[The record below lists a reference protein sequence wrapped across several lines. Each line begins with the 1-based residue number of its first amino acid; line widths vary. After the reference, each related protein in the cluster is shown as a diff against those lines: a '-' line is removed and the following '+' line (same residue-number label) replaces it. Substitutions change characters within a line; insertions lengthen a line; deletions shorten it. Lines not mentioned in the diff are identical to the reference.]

1 MSGTDNQLSRVL
13 LVFLTTLYEQRHLGR
28 TATRLSISL
37 PKASRL
43 LAEARIVFE
52 DPLYTRFG
60 HGLAPTARAHEV
72 TAQARRVL
80 EEMAKLFA
88 AETFDPAAMNRV
100 IRISA
105 LDNAIPIMIEPVL
118 ELFMKKA
125 PKAGIAILPHDEHTL
140 LKLRA
145 GEADL
150 AIFPA
155 VNLPADF
162 VSVPLLRTP
171 YVYAVRAGH
180 PLEGKV
186 QNGTLSMQDLEAC
199 RRIQICV
206 HPDTDDPI
214 EGVPGPAEIPL
225 KAGRTMLWTEYWLGA
240 VRLMHRTDAVLILP
254 WRTAKALSEERPLT
268 VLARAESVP
277 WLEPSL
283 IWHAHTTL
291 DTGLEW
297 VRSLFI
303 SALRGSLRPLEP
315 DEVRLGRLG
324 DDSALHWS

>member
-1 MSGTDNQLSRVL
+1 MSGTDTQLSREL
-13 LVFLTTLYEQRHLGR
+13 LVFLTTLYEYRHLGR
-28 TATRLSISL
+28 TATRLAISL

-43 LAEARIVFE
+43 LGEARVVFD

-72 TAQARRVL
+72 TAQAKRVL
-80 EEMAKLFA
+80 EEMTKLFSA
-88 AETFDPAAMNRV
+88 DAFDPAQMNRV
-100 IRISA
+100 IRICS

-118 ELFMKKA
+118 DLFMKKA
-125 PKAGIAILPHDEHTL
+125 PKAGIAILPHDEETL

-162 VSVPLLRTP
+162 ASVPLLKTP
-171 YVYAVRAGH
+171 YVYTVRAGH
-180 PLEGKV
+180 PLEEKLLRGVFRKK
-186 QNGTLSMQDLEAC
+186 DLEAF

-206 HPDTDDPI
+206 HPDTDDPV

-225 KAGRTMLWTEYWLGA
+225 KAGRIMLWTESWLGA

-254 WRTAKALSEERPLT
+254 WRTAVALAEDRPLT
-268 VLARAESVP
+268 VLGRAESVP

-283 IWHAHTTL
+283 IWHSHAAL

-303 SALRGSLRPLEP
+303 SVLRGSMKPLEP
-315 DEVRLGRLG
+315 DVVTPGRRG
-324 DDSALHWS
+324 PFDAQHPQ